1 MAEIKH
7 IDTKYEGPRCMHCG
21 KWLGIT
27 SHIEG
32 RTSWGMPILKR
43 SLRPSSADEA
53 TIRSEQVDYYL
64 FCDHCFSVLDM
75 NINDF
80 ILYPRVNHFVIKKED

>member
-1 MAEIKH
+1 MAEIKR
-7 IDTKYEGPRCMHCG
+7 IDTKYEGPVCMHCG

-32 RTSWGMPILKR
+32 GTSWGMPILKR
-43 SLRPSSADEA
+43 SLRPSDVDEA
-53 TIRSEQVDYYL
+53 RIRCEQVDYYL
-64 FCDHCFSVLDM
+64 FCDQCFSVLDM

-80 ILYPRVNHFVIKKED
+80 ILYPRNNHFVIKNSH

>member
-7 IDTKYEGPRCMHCG
+7 IDTKYEGPVCMHCG

-27 SHIEG
+27 HHIEG
-32 RTSWGMPILKR
+32 RTSWGIPILKR
-43 SLRPSSADEA
+43 SLRPSDVDEA
-53 TIRSEQVDYYL
+53 TIIGERVDYYL
-64 FCDHCFSVLDM
+64 FCDECFSLLDM

-80 ILYPRVNHFVIKKED
+80 ILYPEVNHFVIKNSH